1 MGAEEEIGKCKGKRF
16 VDVFVQ
22 HNSKL
27 DVVLAITPHWEYEKN
42 EKAGKLH
49 KLFFFKR
56 PRD

>member
-42 EKAGKLH
+42 EI
-49 KLFFFKR
+49 
-56 PRD
+56 DY